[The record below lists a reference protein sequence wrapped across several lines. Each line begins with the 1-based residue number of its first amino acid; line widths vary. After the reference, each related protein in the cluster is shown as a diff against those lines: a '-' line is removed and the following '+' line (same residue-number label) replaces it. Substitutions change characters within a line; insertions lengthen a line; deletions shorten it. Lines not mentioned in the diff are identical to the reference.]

1 MEENKIYQFPVVCTR
16 DVVVFPY
23 EEVSIEV
30 GRPISLNAVRRAA
43 ESFNNEIFLVSQKNA
58 MIDDPTEDDLYTVGT
73 ICKIVSNHKK
83 DGFSRIVFKGIAR
96 ARIKSMTTLAQT
108 IMADVEVLNDVLG
121 NQEEETVLVRKVSKE
136 LETFDALAN
145 LIRPE
150 VIAEFANGVS
160 APRLADHI
168 AQIFPFTV
176 DKRQYLLETLEVNTR
191 LMTVIKSI
199 EEEKQYAAIENDIN
213 QKVRTRV
220 EESQKEYYLRER
232 LRAIKEELG
241 DVPEQSE
248 DADSIRE
255 IINSNPY
262 PKAIKDK
269 VLEELA
275 RYEMMPSS
283 SGEAGVIKSYI
294 DWLIKLPWWQVS
306 EDNQDLKL
314 AEERLEEDH
323 FGLEKVKE
331 RILEYLAVKQM
342 TNSLKAPILC
352 LVGPPGVGKTSLSK
366 SVARALDRQFVK
378 MSVGGVKD
386 ESEIRGHRRTY
397 LGSLPGRIIQGM
409 KKAGTINPVFLIDEI
424 DKMA

>member
-1 MEENKIYQFPVVCTR
+1 
-16 DVVVFPY
+16 
-23 EEVSIEV
+23 
-30 GRPISLNAVRRAA
+30 
-43 ESFNNEIFLVSQKNA
+43 
-58 MIDDPTEDDLYTVGT
+58 
-73 ICKIVSNHKK
+73 
-83 DGFSRIVFKGIAR
+83 
-96 ARIKSMTTLAQT
+96 MTTLAQT

-191 LMTVIKSI
+191 LMTIIKSI

-255 IINSNPY
+255 TINNNPY
-262 PKAIKDK
+262 PQAIKDK
-269 VLEELA
+269 VMEELA

-294 DWLIKLPWWQVS
+294 DWLIKLLGGRC
-306 EDNQDLKL
+306 LKII
-314 AEERLEEDH
+314 
-323 FGLEKVKE
+323 
-331 RILEYLAVKQM
+331 RI
-342 TNSLKAPILC
+342 
-352 LVGPPGVGKTSLSK
+352 
-366 SVARALDRQFVK
+366 
-378 MSVGGVKD
+378 
-386 ESEIRGHRRTY
+386 
-397 LGSLPGRIIQGM
+397 
-409 KKAGTINPVFLIDEI
+409 
-424 DKMA
+424 